1 MNDYND
7 IEDLDETMEDTIVL
21 DLDDDTTDPDDLD
34 EADLETPDEDEDD
47 YDEYEDDEDDDDDE
61 DEDDVT
67 SAPVTTFTLT
77 PLRDGPDEADEDAVG
92 DGDEMTEDDTDLNEG
107 TDDETSA
114 DTEAAP
120 FRIDIDTD
128 NLDSAAVEA
137 ISSVN
142 DVVTV
147 KSDAYS
153 VRYTHISPH
162 QVVGTK
168 PIKDYR
174 ADTYSGLFNVIR
186 EMGVIVPV
194 VVTPLAEYA
203 DFLAD
208 NNITTGAE
216 ADELGYAGP
225 RYRVLDGWRRIFA
238 SLKNNYDEIPAAIV
252 TFHDPEV
259 GRDLSNLMH
268 LVLNRAQTH
277 TWAEKWAMQQVME
290 ESYSLTPSML
300 DWLLL
305 IDAGDSMR
313 LKEVMLAEYPEV
325 TEDFLSGKK
334 DLTRS
339 YKALEKL
346 RKAEANPTAGDD
358 DRKISSVDE
367 AGDLATA
374 DTEDAPLSDEE
385 VKNLLEMGD
394 ELREVRDLLNK
405 EADTDDTDID
415 DDNYG
420 GDPIPE
426 NAAEQVGFE
435 GGDDDEDMFGEV
447 DENTVQDT
455 KDRKPLSKELRT
467 AILARDEFTCQAC
480 GYGKGITSMVHLGQ
494 LEAHHKTS
502 VYVGGSDAMSN
513 FVTLCQ
519 RCHGLVHI
527 LAGFNAKIGMTKEEF
542 EKVPDNDQTMFR
554 VCIKLAKIILK
565 AEEETGKALRKYKPV
580 RNPFWEQ
587 QKQAQDVVK
596 TLKGEE
602 GTEDTAE

>member
-1 MNDYND
+1 MNDNDYD
-7 IEDLDETMEDTIVL
+7 IEDLNETSEDTIVL
-21 DLDDDTTDPDDLD
+21 DIDDDATDPDDLD
-34 EADLETPDEDEDD
+34 EADLETPEEDD
-47 YDEYEDDEDDDDDE
+47 YDEYDDEDEGDDDEDD
-61 DEDDVT
+61 VA
-67 SAPVTTFTLT
+67 SAPVTTFALA
-77 PLRDGPDEADEDAVG
+77 PLRDDTDDPTES
-92 DGDEMTEDDTDLNEG
+92 EDDETPDADDIDEG
-107 TDDETSA
+107 SDDETSA

-128 NLDSAAVEA
+128 GLNSAAVEA

-186 EMGVIVPV
+186 EMKVIVPI

-225 RYRVLDGWRRIFA
+225 RYRLIDGWRRVFA
-238 SLKNNYDEIPAAIV
+238 ALKNNQDEIPAAII
-252 TFHDPEV
+252 TFHDIEV
-259 GRDLSNLMH
+259 GRDLAPLMH
-268 LVLNRAQTH
+268 LVLNRAQKH
-277 TWAEKWAMQQVME
+277 TWPEKWSMVKVVD

-300 DWLLL
+300 DWLLNL
-305 IDAGDSMR
+305 DAGDSMR

-325 TEDFLSGKK
+325 TEGFLSGKK
-334 DLTRS
+334 DLMRS

-346 RKAEANPTAGDD
+346 RKEEANPTAGDD

-367 AGDLATA
+367 ASDLAA
-374 DTEDAPLSDEE
+374 DDTGDAPLSDEE

-554 VCIKLAKIILK
+554 VCIKFAKIILK

-587 QKQAQDVVK
+587 QKQAQED
-596 TLKGEE
+596 LEALEDEE
-602 GTEDTAE
+602 ATEDTVE

>member
-1 MNDYND
+1 MNNYD
-7 IEDLDETMEDTIVL
+7 DLDETTEDTIVL
-21 DLDDDTTDPDDLD
+21 DLNDDTTDPDDLD
-34 EADLETPDEDEDD
+34 EADLETSDEDEDD
-47 YDEYEDDEDDDDDE
+47 YDEYEDDEDDDDE

-67 SAPVTTFTLT
+67 SAPVTTFALT
-77 PLRDGPDEADEDAVG
+77 PLRDEADKDDEDAA
-92 DGDEMTEDDTDLNEG
+92 DDSDEVPEDDTDLNEDA
-107 TDDETSA
+107 DDETSA
-114 DTEAAP
+114 DTKAAP

-128 NLDSAAVEA
+128 GLDSTAVEA

-174 ADTYSGLFNVIR
+174 SDTYSGLFNVVR
-186 EMGVIVPV
+186 EMGVIVPI

-238 SLKNNYDEIPAAIV
+238 SLKNHYDEIPAAVI

-277 TWAEKWAMQQVME
+277 TWAEKWAMLQVME

-305 IDAGDSMR
+305 LEAGDSMR

-325 TEDFLSGKK
+325 TEDFLAGKK

-367 AGDLATA
+367 AGDLATD
-374 DTEDAPLSDEE
+374 DTEDAPLTDEE

-405 EADTDDTDID
+405 EADTDDTDIAD
-415 DDNYG
+415 ENYG

-542 EKVPDNDQTMFR
+542 ENVPDNDQTMFR
-554 VCIKLAKIILK
+554 VCIKLAKVILK

-602 GTEDTAE
+602 ALEDTAE

>member
-7 IEDLDETMEDTIVL
+7 IEDLDETTEDTIVL
-21 DLDDDTTDPDDLD
+21 DLDDDTDDIDDLD
-34 EADLETPDEDEDD
+34 EADLETSGEDEDD
-47 YDEYEDDEDDDDDE
+47 YDEYEDD
-61 DEDDVT
+61 VT
-67 SAPVTTFTLT
+67 SAPVTTFALT
-77 PLRDGPDEADEDAVG
+77 PLRDEADKDDEDAA
-92 DGDEMTEDDTDLNEG
+92 DDSDEVPEDDTDLNEDA
-107 TDDETSA
+107 DDETSA
-114 DTEAAP
+114 DTKAAP

-128 NLDSAAVEA
+128 GLDSTAVEA

-174 ADTYSGLFNVIR
+174 SDTYSGLFNVVR
-186 EMGVIVPV
+186 EMGVIVPI

-238 SLKNNYDEIPAAIV
+238 SLKNHYDEIPAAVI

-277 TWAEKWAMQQVME
+277 TWAEKWAMLQVME

-305 IDAGDSMR
+305 LEAGDSMR

-325 TEDFLSGKK
+325 TEDFLAGKK

-367 AGDLATA
+367 AGDLATD
-374 DTEDAPLSDEE
+374 DTEDAPLTDEE

-405 EADTDDTDID
+405 EADTDDTDIAD
-415 DDNYG
+415 ENYG

-542 EKVPDNDQTMFR
+542 KNVPDNDQTMFR
-554 VCIKLAKIILK
+554 VCIKLAKVILK

-602 GTEDTAE
+602 ALEDTAE

>member
-7 IEDLDETMEDTIVL
+7 IDETTEDTIVL

-47 YDEYEDDEDDDDDE
+47 YDEDDDDDE
-61 DEDDVT
+61 DDDEAEDDVT

-107 TDDETSA
+107 ADDETSA

-168 PIKDYR
+168 PIKNYR

-542 EKVPDNDQTMFR
+542 ENVPDNDQTMFR
-554 VCIKLAKIILK
+554 VCIKLAKVILK

-602 GTEDTAE
+602 ALEDTAE

>member
-1 MNDYND
+1 MNYDD
-7 IEDLDETMEDTIVL
+7 IDETTEDTIVL
-21 DLDDDTTDPDDLD
+21 DLDDDPTDPDNLD

-47 YDEYEDDEDDDDDE
+47 YDEDEDDEDDEDDDDE

-77 PLRDGPDEADEDAVG
+77 PLRDDTDEADEDAVD
-92 DGDEMTEDDTDLNEG
+92 DGDETPEDDTDLNEG
-107 TDDETSA
+107 ADDETSA

-128 NLDSAAVEA
+128 GLDSAAVEA

-208 NNITTGAE
+208 NNITTGTE

-238 SLKNNYDEIPAAIV
+238 SLKNNQDEIPAAIV

-325 TEDFLSGKK
+325 TDEFLSGKK
-334 DLTRS
+334 DLARS

-367 AGDLATA
+367 AGDLATD

-405 EADTDDTDID
+405 EADTDDADIAD
-415 DDNYG
+415 ENYG

-542 EKVPDNDQTMFR
+542 ENVPDNDQTMFR
-554 VCIKLAKIILK
+554 VCIKLAKVILK

-587 QKQAQDVVK
+587 QKQAQDVIK

-602 GTEDTAE
+602 ALEDTAE

>member
-7 IEDLDETMEDTIVL
+7 IDETTEDTIVL
-21 DLDDDTTDPDDLD
+21 DLDDTTDPDDLD
-34 EADLETPDEDEDD
+34 EDDLETPDEDEDD
-47 YDEYEDDEDDDDDE
+47 YDEYEDDEDDEDDDDEDEDE

-67 SAPVTTFTLT
+67 SAPVTTFALT
-77 PLRDGPDEADEDAVG
+77 PLRDDTDEDAVD
-92 DGDEMTEDDTDLNEG
+92 DGDETPEDDTDLNEG
-107 TDDETSA
+107 SDDETST

-128 NLDSAAVEA
+128 SLDSATVEA

-238 SLKNNYDEIPAAIV
+238 SLKNNQDEIPAAIV

-268 LVLNRAQTH
+268 LVLNRAQKH
-277 TWAEKWAMQQVME
+277 TWPEKWSMVKVVE

-300 DWLLL
+300 DWLLNL
-305 IDAGDSMR
+305 DAGDSMR

-334 DLTRS
+334 DLMRS

-367 AGDLATA
+367 AGDLATD

-405 EADTDDTDID
+405 EADTDDTGID

-542 EKVPDNDQTMFR
+542 ENVPDNDQTMFR

-602 GTEDTAE
+602 ALEDTAE

>member
-1 MNDYND
+1 MNDYD
-7 IEDLDETMEDTIVL
+7 IEDLDETSEDTIVL
-21 DLDDDTTDPDDLD
+21 DIDDDTTDLD
-34 EADLETPDEDEDD
+34 DLETPEEDEED
-47 YDEYEDDEDDDDDE
+47 YDEYENDEYDDE
-61 DEDDVT
+61 DEDDDDEDAVT
-67 SAPVTTFTLT
+67 STPVTTFTLA
-77 PLRDGPDEADEDAVG
+77 PLRDDTDAPAESGDEETPDDGDADLDEDA
-92 DGDEMTEDDTDLNEG
+92 
-107 TDDETSA
+107 DDETSA
-114 DTEAAP
+114 DTEATP

-128 NLDSAAVEA
+128 GLDSAAVEA

-238 SLKNNYDEIPAAIV
+238 SLKNNQDEIPAAIV

-268 LVLNRAQTH
+268 LVLNRAQKH
-277 TWAEKWAMQQVME
+277 TWPEKWAMQKVME

-300 DWLLL
+300 DWLLNL
-305 IDAGDSMR
+305 DAGDSMR

-325 TEDFLSGKK
+325 TDEFLSGKK
-334 DLTRS
+334 DLARS

-346 RKAEANPTAGDD
+346 RKAESNPTAGDD
-358 DRKISSVDE
+358 ERKISSVDE
-367 AGDLATA
+367 ASDLATD

-554 VCIKLAKIILK
+554 VCIKFAKIILK

-587 QKQAQDVVK
+587 QKQAQED
-596 TLKGEE
+596 LEALEDEE
-602 GTEDTAE
+602 ATEDTVE

>member
-1 MNDYND
+1 MNDYD
-7 IEDLDETMEDTIVL
+7 IEDLDDTTEDTIVL
-21 DLDDDTTDPDDLD
+21 DIDDDATAPDDLD
-34 EADLETPDEDEDD
+34 EADLETPEEDD
-47 YDEYEDDEDDDDDE
+47 YDEYDDE
-61 DEDDVT
+61 DEDDDDEDDVA
-67 SAPVTTFTLT
+67 SAPVTTFALA
-77 PLRDGPDEADEDAVG
+77 PLRDDTDDPTES
-92 DGDEMTEDDTDLNEG
+92 EDDETPDADDIDEG
-107 TDDETSA
+107 SDDETSA

-128 NLDSAAVEA
+128 GLNSAAVEA

-186 EMGVIVPV
+186 EMKVIVPI

-225 RYRVLDGWRRIFA
+225 RYRLIDGWRRVFA
-238 SLKNNYDEIPAAIV
+238 ALKNNQDEIPAAIV

-268 LVLNRAQTH
+268 LVLNRAQKH
-277 TWAEKWAMQQVME
+277 TWPEKWSMQKVME

-300 DWLLL
+300 DWLLNL
-305 IDAGDSMR
+305 DAGDSMR

-334 DLTRS
+334 DLMRS

-346 RKAEANPTAGDD
+346 RKEEANPTAGDD
-358 DRKISSVDE
+358 ERKISSVDE
-367 AGDLATA
+367 ASDLAA
-374 DTEDAPLSDEE
+374 DDTGDAPLSDEE

-554 VCIKLAKIILK
+554 VCIKFAKIILK

-580 RNPFWEQ
+580 RNPFWDQ
-587 QKQAQDVVK
+587 QKQAQED
-596 TLKGEE
+596 LEALEGEE
-602 GTEDTAE
+602 ATEDTVE

>member
-1 MNDYND
+1 MNDYD
-7 IEDLDETMEDTIVL
+7 IEDLDETVEDTIVL
-21 DLDDDTTDPDDLD
+21 DLDDDATAPDDLD
-34 EADLETPDEDEDD
+34 EADLETPEEDD
-47 YDEYEDDEDDDDDE
+47 YDEYDDE
-61 DEDDVT
+61 DEDDDDEDDVA
-67 SAPVTTFTLT
+67 SAPVTTFALA
-77 PLRDGPDEADEDAVG
+77 PLRDDTDDPTES
-92 DGDEMTEDDTDLNEG
+92 EDDETPDADDIDEG
-107 TDDETSA
+107 SDDETSA

-128 NLDSAAVEA
+128 GLNSAAVEA

-186 EMGVIVPV
+186 EMKVIVPI

-225 RYRVLDGWRRIFA
+225 RYRLIDGWRRVFA
-238 SLKNNYDEIPAAIV
+238 ALKNNQDEIPAAII
-252 TFHDPEV
+252 TFHDIEV
-259 GRDLSNLMH
+259 GRDLATLMH
-268 LVLNRAQTH
+268 LVLNRAQKH
-277 TWAEKWAMQQVME
+277 TWPEKWSMVKVVD

-300 DWLLL
+300 DWLLNL
-305 IDAGDSMR
+305 DPGDSMR

-325 TEDFLSGKK
+325 TDEFLSGKK
-334 DLTRS
+334 DLARS

-346 RKAEANPTAGDD
+346 RKAESNPTAGDD

-367 AGDLATA
+367 ASDLAA
-374 DTEDAPLSDEE
+374 DDTGDAPLSDEE

-542 EKVPDNDQTMFR
+542 ENVPDNDQTMFR
-554 VCIKLAKIILK
+554 VCIKFAKIILK

-587 QKQAQDVVK
+587 QKQAQED
-596 TLKGEE
+596 LEALEDEE
-602 GTEDTAE
+602 ATEDTVE

>member
-7 IEDLDETMEDTIVL
+7 IEDLDETTEDTIVL
-21 DLDDDTTDPDDLD
+21 DLDDDTDDIDDLD
-34 EADLETPDEDEDD
+34 EADLETSDEDEDD
-47 YDEYEDDEDDDDDE
+47 YDEYEDDEDDDDE

-67 SAPVTTFTLT
+67 SAPVTTFALT
-77 PLRDGPDEADEDAVG
+77 PLRDEADKDDEDAA
-92 DGDEMTEDDTDLNEG
+92 DDSDEVPEDDTDLNEDA
-107 TDDETSA
+107 DDETSA
-114 DTEAAP
+114 DTKAAP

-128 NLDSAAVEA
+128 GLDSTAVEA

-174 ADTYSGLFNVIR
+174 SDTYSGLFNVVR
-186 EMGVIVPV
+186 EMGVIVPI

-238 SLKNNYDEIPAAIV
+238 SLKNHYDEIPAAVI

-277 TWAEKWAMQQVME
+277 TWAEKWAMLQVME

-305 IDAGDSMR
+305 LEAGDSMR

-325 TEDFLSGKK
+325 TEDFLAGKK

-367 AGDLATA
+367 AGDLATD
-374 DTEDAPLSDEE
+374 DTEDAPLTDEE

-405 EADTDDTDID
+405 EADTDDTDIAD
-415 DDNYG
+415 ENYG

-455 KDRKPLSKELRT
+455 KDRKPLPKELRT

-542 EKVPDNDQTMFR
+542 ENVPDNDQTMFR
-554 VCIKLAKIILK
+554 VCIKLAKVILK

-580 RNPFWEQ
+580 RNPFWKQ

-602 GTEDTAE
+602 ALEDTAE

>member
-7 IEDLDETMEDTIVL
+7 IDETTEDTIVL

-34 EADLETPDEDEDD
+34 EADLETSDEDEDD
-47 YDEYEDDEDDDDDE
+47 YDEYEDDEDDEDDDDE

-67 SAPVTTFTLT
+67 SAPVTTFALT
-77 PLRDGPDEADEDAVG
+77 PLRDDSDEADEDAVD
-92 DGDEMTEDDTDLNEG
+92 DGDETPEDDTDLNEDA
-107 TDDETSA
+107 DDETSA
-114 DTEAAP
+114 DTDAAP

-128 NLDSAAVEA
+128 SLDSAAVEA

-147 KSDAYS
+147 KSDTYS
-153 VRYTHISPH
+153 VHYTHISPH

-216 ADELGYAGP
+216 VDELGYAGP

-238 SLKNNYDEIPAAIV
+238 SLKNNQDEIPAVII
-252 TFHDPEV
+252 TFHDHEV
-259 GRDLSNLMH
+259 GRDLANLMH
-268 LVLNRAQTH
+268 LVLNRTQKH
-277 TWAEKWAMQQVME
+277 TWSEKWSMQKVME

-300 DWLLL
+300 DWLLNL
-305 IDAGDSMR
+305 DAGDSMR

-325 TEDFLSGKK
+325 TEGFLSGKK

-346 RKAEANPTAGDD
+346 RKAESNPTAGDD

-367 AGDLATA
+367 ASDLATD

-394 ELREVRDLLNK
+394 ELREVRDILNK

-542 EKVPDNDQTMFR
+542 ENVPDNDQTMFR
-554 VCIKLAKIILK
+554 VCIKLAKVILK

-580 RNPFWEQ
+580 RNPFWDQ

-602 GTEDTAE
+602 ALEDTAE

>member
-1 MNDYND
+1 MNYDD
-7 IEDLDETMEDTIVL
+7 IDETTEDTIVL
-21 DLDDDTTDPDDLD
+21 DLDDDPTDPDNLD

-47 YDEYEDDEDDDDDE
+47 YDEDEDDEDDEDDDDE

-77 PLRDGPDEADEDAVG
+77 PLRDDTDEADEDAVD
-92 DGDEMTEDDTDLNEG
+92 DGDETPEDDTDLNEG
-107 TDDETSA
+107 ADDETSA

-128 NLDSAAVEA
+128 GLDSAAVEA

-208 NNITTGAE
+208 NNITTGTE

-238 SLKNNYDEIPAAIV
+238 SLKNNQDEIPAAIV

-325 TEDFLSGKK
+325 TEDFTSGKK
-334 DLTRS
+334 DLARS

-367 AGDLATA
+367 AGDLATD

-405 EADTDDTDID
+405 EADTDDADIAD
-415 DDNYG
+415 ENYG

-542 EKVPDNDQTMFR
+542 ENVPDNDQTMFR
-554 VCIKLAKIILK
+554 VCIKLAKVILK

-602 GTEDTAE
+602 ALEDTAE

>member
-7 IEDLDETMEDTIVL
+7 IDETTEDTIVL
-21 DLDDDTTDPDDLD
+21 DLDDDTDDIDDLD
-34 EADLETPDEDEDD
+34 EADLETSDEDEDD
-47 YDEYEDDEDDDDDE
+47 YDEYEDDEDDDDE
-61 DEDDVT
+61 DEDDVA
-67 SAPVTTFTLT
+67 SAPVTTFALT
-77 PLRDGPDEADEDAVG
+77 PLRDEADKDDEDAA
-92 DGDEMTEDDTDLNEG
+92 DDSDEVPEDDTDLNEG
-107 TDDETSA
+107 SDDETSA
-114 DTEAAP
+114 DTKAAP

-128 NLDSAAVEA
+128 GLDSAAVEA

-174 ADTYSGLFNVIR
+174 SDTYSGLFNVVR
-186 EMGVIVPV
+186 EMGVIVPI

-238 SLKNNYDEIPAAIV
+238 SLKNHYDEIPAAVI

-277 TWAEKWAMQQVME
+277 TWAEKWAMLQVME

-300 DWLLL
+300 DWLLNL
-305 IDAGDSMR
+305 DAGDSMR

-334 DLTRS
+334 DLMRS

-367 AGDLATA
+367 AGDLATD

-405 EADTDDTDID
+405 EADTDDADID

-542 EKVPDNDQTMFR
+542 ENVPDNDQTMFR
-554 VCIKLAKIILK
+554 VCIKLAKVILK

-602 GTEDTAE
+602 ALEDIAE

>member
-7 IEDLDETMEDTIVL
+7 IEDLDETTEDTIVL
-21 DLDDDTTDPDDLD
+21 DLDDDTDDIDDLD
-34 EADLETPDEDEDD
+34 EADLETSDEDEDD
-47 YDEYEDDEDDDDDE
+47 YDEYEDDEDDDDE

-67 SAPVTTFTLT
+67 STPVTTFALT
-77 PLRDGPDEADEDAVG
+77 PLRDEADKDDEDAA
-92 DGDEMTEDDTDLNEG
+92 DDSDEVPEDDTDLNEDA
-107 TDDETSA
+107 DDETSA
-114 DTEAAP
+114 DTKAAP

-128 NLDSAAVEA
+128 GLDSTAVEA

-174 ADTYSGLFNVIR
+174 SDTYSGLFNVVR
-186 EMGVIVPV
+186 EMGVIVPI

-238 SLKNNYDEIPAAIV
+238 SLKNHYDEIPAAVI

-277 TWAEKWAMQQVME
+277 TLAEKWAMLQVME
-290 ESYSLTPSML
+290 ESYSLIPSML

-305 IDAGDSMR
+305 LEAGDSMR

-325 TEDFLSGKK
+325 TEDFLAGKK

-367 AGDLATA
+367 AGDLATD
-374 DTEDAPLSDEE
+374 DTEDAPLTDEE

-405 EADTDDTDID
+405 EADTDDTDIAD
-415 DDNYG
+415 ENYG

-542 EKVPDNDQTMFR
+542 ENVPDNDQTMFR
-554 VCIKLAKIILK
+554 VCIKLAKVILK

-602 GTEDTAE
+602 ALEDTAE

>member
-1 MNDYND
+1 MNDNDYD
-7 IEDLDETMEDTIVL
+7 IEDLDETSEDTIVL
-21 DLDDDTTDPDDLD
+21 DIDDDATDPDDLD
-34 EADLETPDEDEDD
+34 EADLETPEEDD
-47 YDEYEDDEDDDDDE
+47 YDEYDDE
-61 DEDDVT
+61 DEDDDDEDDVA
-67 SAPVTTFTLT
+67 SAPVTTFALA
-77 PLRDGPDEADEDAVG
+77 PLRDDTDDPTES
-92 DGDEMTEDDTDLNEG
+92 EDDETPDADDIDEG
-107 TDDETSA
+107 SDDETSA

-128 NLDSAAVEA
+128 GLNSAAVEA

-186 EMGVIVPV
+186 EMKVIVPI

-225 RYRVLDGWRRIFA
+225 RYRLIDGWRRVFA
-238 SLKNNYDEIPAAIV
+238 ALKNNQDEIPAAII
-252 TFHDPEV
+252 TFHDIEV
-259 GRDLSNLMH
+259 GRDLATLMH
-268 LVLNRAQTH
+268 LVLNRAQKH
-277 TWAEKWAMQQVME
+277 TWPEKWSMVKVVD

-300 DWLLL
+300 DWLLNL
-305 IDAGDSMR
+305 DAGDSMR

-325 TEDFLSGKK
+325 TEGFLSGKK
-334 DLTRS
+334 DLMRS

-346 RKAEANPTAGDD
+346 RKEEANPTAGDD

-367 AGDLATA
+367 ASDLAA
-374 DTEDAPLSDEE
+374 DDTGDAPLSDEE

-554 VCIKLAKIILK
+554 VCIKFAKIILK

-587 QKQAQDVVK
+587 QKQAQED
-596 TLKGEE
+596 LEALEDEE
-602 GTEDTAE
+602 ATEDTVE

>member
-7 IEDLDETMEDTIVL
+7 IEDLDETDTIVL
-21 DLDDDTTDPDDLD
+21 DLDDDITDPDDLD

-47 YDEYEDDEDDDDDE
+47 YDEYKDDEDDE

-67 SAPVTTFTLT
+67 SAPVTTFVLA
-77 PLRDGPDEADEDAVG
+77 PLRDEADEDAVD
-92 DGDEMTEDDTDLNEG
+92 DGDETPEDDTDLNEDA
-107 TDDETSA
+107 DDETSA

-128 NLDSAAVEA
+128 SLDSAAVEA

-147 KSDAYS
+147 KSDTYS

-168 PIKDYR
+168 PIKEYR
-174 ADTYSGLFNVIR
+174 IDTYSGLFNVIR

-208 NNITTGAE
+208 NDITTGAE

-238 SLKNNYDEIPAAIV
+238 SLKNHYDEIPAAIV

-268 LVLNRAQTH
+268 LVLNRTQTH
-277 TWAEKWAMQQVME
+277 TWSEKWAMQKVME

-300 DWLLL
+300 DWLLNL
-305 IDAGDSMR
+305 DAGDSMR

-325 TEDFLSGKK
+325 TDEFLSGKK
-334 DLTRS
+334 DLARS

-346 RKAEANPTAGDD
+346 RKAESNPTAGDD

-367 AGDLATA
+367 ASDLATD

-554 VCIKLAKIILK
+554 VCIKFAKIILK

-587 QKQAQDVVK
+587 QKQAQDD
-596 TLKGEE
+596 LEALEGEE
-602 GTEDTAE
+602 ATEDTVE

>member
-7 IEDLDETMEDTIVL
+7 IDETMEDTIVL

-47 YDEYEDDEDDDDDE
+47 YDEYEDDEDDEDDDDE

-67 SAPVTTFTLT
+67 SAPVTTFALT
-77 PLRDGPDEADEDAVG
+77 PLRDDTDEDAVD
-92 DGDEMTEDDTDLNEG
+92 DGNEAPEADTDLNEG

-114 DTEAAP
+114 DTEVTP

-128 NLDSAAVEA
+128 GLDSAAVEA

-208 NNITTGAE
+208 NNITTGTE

-238 SLKNNYDEIPAAIV
+238 SLKNNQDEIPAAIV

-325 TEDFLSGKK
+325 TDEFLSGKK
-334 DLTRS
+334 DLARS

-367 AGDLATA
+367 AGDLATD

-405 EADTDDTDID
+405 EADTDDADIAD
-415 DDNYG
+415 ENYG

-527 LAGFNAKIGMTKEEF
+527 LAGFNAKIGMTKEDF
-542 EKVPDNDQTMFR
+542 ENVPDNDQTMFR
-554 VCIKLAKIILK
+554 VCIKLAKVILK

-602 GTEDTAE
+602 ALEDTAE

>member
-7 IEDLDETMEDTIVL
+7 IEDLDETTEDTIVL
-21 DLDDDTTDPDDLD
+21 NLDDDIDDLD

-47 YDEYEDDEDDDDDE
+47 YDEYEDDEDDDDE

-67 SAPVTTFTLT
+67 SAPVTTFALT
-77 PLRDGPDEADEDAVG
+77 PLRDEADKADEDAA
-92 DGDEMTEDDTDLNEG
+92 DDSDEAPEDDTDLNEG
-107 TDDETSA
+107 ADDETST
-114 DTEAAP
+114 DTEGTP

-168 PIKDYR
+168 PVKDYR

-203 DFLAD
+203 DFLAA

-238 SLKNNYDEIPAAIV
+238 SLKNHHDEIPAAVV

-268 LVLNRAQTH
+268 LVLNRTQEH
-277 TWAEKWAMQQVME
+277 TWPEKWAMQQVLE

-305 IDAGDSMR
+305 IEPGDSMR

-325 TEDFLSGKK
+325 TEGFLSGKK

-367 AGDLATA
+367 AGDLAAA
-374 DTEDAPLSDEE
+374 DTEDAPLTDEE

-405 EADTDDTDID
+405 EADTDDADID
-415 DDNYG
+415 DENYG

-542 EKVPDNDQTMFR
+542 ENVPDNDQTMFR
-554 VCIKLAKIILK
+554 VCIKLAKVILK

-587 QKQAQDVVK
+587 QKQAQEVVK

-602 GTEDTAE
+602 ALEDTAE

>member
-1 MNDYND
+1 MNYDD
-7 IEDLDETMEDTIVL
+7 IDETTEDTIVL
-21 DLDDDTTDPDDLD
+21 DLDDDPTDPDNLD

-47 YDEYEDDEDDDDDE
+47 YDEDEDDEDDEDDDDE

-77 PLRDGPDEADEDAVG
+77 PLRDDTDEADEDAVD
-92 DGDEMTEDDTDLNEG
+92 DGDETPEDDTDLNEG
-107 TDDETSA
+107 ADDETSA

-128 NLDSAAVEA
+128 GLDSAAVEA

-208 NNITTGAE
+208 NNITTGTE

-238 SLKNNYDEIPAAIV
+238 SLKNNQDEIPAAIV

-325 TEDFLSGKK
+325 TDEFLSGKK
-334 DLTRS
+334 DLARS

-367 AGDLATA
+367 AGDLATD

-405 EADTDDTDID
+405 EADTDDADIAD
-415 DDNYG
+415 ENYG

-542 EKVPDNDQTMFR
+542 ENVPDNDQTMFR
-554 VCIKLAKIILK
+554 VCIKLAKVILK

-580 RNPFWEQ
+580 RNPFWDQ
-587 QKQAQDVVK
+587 QKQAQDVIK

-602 GTEDTAE
+602 ALEDTAV

>member
-1 MNDYND
+1 MNDNDYD
-7 IEDLDETMEDTIVL
+7 IEDLNETSEDTIVL
-21 DLDDDTTDPDDLD
+21 DIDDDATDPDDLD
-34 EADLETPDEDEDD
+34 EADLETPEEDD
-47 YDEYEDDEDDDDDE
+47 YDEYDDE
-61 DEDDVT
+61 DEDDDDEDDVA
-67 SAPVTTFTLT
+67 SAPVTTFALA
-77 PLRDGPDEADEDAVG
+77 PLRDDTDDPTES
-92 DGDEMTEDDTDLNEG
+92 EDDETPDADDIDEG
-107 TDDETSA
+107 SDDETSA

-128 NLDSAAVEA
+128 GLNSAAVEA

-186 EMGVIVPV
+186 EMKVIVPI

-225 RYRVLDGWRRIFA
+225 RYRLIDGWRRVFA
-238 SLKNNYDEIPAAIV
+238 ALKNNQDEIPAAII
-252 TFHDPEV
+252 TFHDIEV
-259 GRDLSNLMH
+259 GRDLATLMH
-268 LVLNRAQTH
+268 LVLNRAQKH
-277 TWAEKWAMQQVME
+277 TWPEKWSMVKVVD

-300 DWLLL
+300 DWLLNL
-305 IDAGDSMR
+305 DAGDSMR

-325 TEDFLSGKK
+325 TEGFLSGKK
-334 DLTRS
+334 DLMRS

-346 RKAEANPTAGDD
+346 RKEEANPTAGDD

-367 AGDLATA
+367 ASDLAA
-374 DTEDAPLSDEE
+374 DDTGDAPLSDEE

-554 VCIKLAKIILK
+554 VCIKFAKIILK

-587 QKQAQDVVK
+587 QKQAQED
-596 TLKGEE
+596 LEALEDEE
-602 GTEDTAE
+602 ATEDTVE

>member
-1 MNDYND
+1 MNDYD
-7 IEDLDETMEDTIVL
+7 IEDLDETVEDTIVL
-21 DLDDDTTDPDDLD
+21 DIDDDATAPDDLD
-34 EADLETPDEDEDD
+34 EADLETPEEDD
-47 YDEYEDDEDDDDDE
+47 YDEYDDE
-61 DEDDVT
+61 DEDDDDEDNVA
-67 SAPVTTFTLT
+67 SAPVTTFALA
-77 PLRDGPDEADEDAVG
+77 PLRDDTDDPTES
-92 DGDEMTEDDTDLNEG
+92 EDDETPDADDIDEG
-107 TDDETSA
+107 SDDETSA

-128 NLDSAAVEA
+128 GLNSAAVEA

-186 EMGVIVPV
+186 EMKVIVPI

-225 RYRVLDGWRRIFA
+225 RYRLIDGWRRVFA
-238 SLKNNYDEIPAAIV
+238 ALKNNQDEIPAAII
-252 TFHDPEV
+252 TFHDIEV
-259 GRDLSNLMH
+259 GRDLATLMH
-268 LVLNRAQTH
+268 LVLNRAQKH
-277 TWAEKWAMQQVME
+277 TWPEKWSMVKVME

-300 DWLLL
+300 DWLLNL
-305 IDAGDSMR
+305 DAGDSMR

-325 TEDFLSGKK
+325 TEGFLSGKK
-334 DLTRS
+334 DLMRS

-346 RKAEANPTAGDD
+346 RKEEANPTAGDD

-367 AGDLATA
+367 ASDLAA
-374 DTEDAPLSDEE
+374 DDTGDAPLSDEE

-542 EKVPDNDQTMFR
+542 ENVPDNDQTMFR
-554 VCIKLAKIILK
+554 VCIKFAKIILK

-587 QKQAQDVVK
+587 QKQAQED
-596 TLKGEE
+596 LEALEDEE
-602 GTEDTAE
+602 ATEDTVE

>member
-7 IEDLDETMEDTIVL
+7 IDETTEDTIVL
-21 DLDDDTTDPDDLD
+21 DLDDDTTDPDNLD

-47 YDEYEDDEDDDDDE
+47 YDEDDDDEDDEDDDDE

-67 SAPVTTFTLT
+67 SAPVTTFALT
-77 PLRDGPDEADEDAVG
+77 PLRDNTDEADEDAVD
-92 DGDEMTEDDTDLNEG
+92 DGDETPEDDTDLNEG

-128 NLDSAAVEA
+128 SLDSAAVEA

-174 ADTYSGLFNVIR
+174 ADTYSGLFNVVR
-186 EMGVIVPV
+186 EMKVIVPI

-225 RYRVLDGWRRIFA
+225 RYRVLDGWRRVFA
-238 SLKNNYDEIPAAIV
+238 SLKNNQDAIPAVII

-259 GRDLSNLMH
+259 GRDLANLMH
-268 LVLNRAQTH
+268 LVLNRAQKH
-277 TWAEKWAMQQVME
+277 TWSEKWSMLKVME

-300 DWLLL
+300 DWLLNL
-305 IDAGDSMR
+305 DPGDSMR

-325 TEDFLSGKK
+325 TEDFTSGKK
-334 DLTRS
+334 DLARS

-367 AGDLATA
+367 ASDLATD
-374 DTEDAPLSDEE
+374 DTDDAPLSDEE

-542 EKVPDNDQTMFR
+542 ENVPDNDQTMFR

-602 GTEDTAE
+602 ALEDTAE

>member
-7 IEDLDETMEDTIVL
+7 IDETTEDTIVL

-34 EADLETPDEDEDD
+34 EADLETPGEDDDD
-47 YDEYEDDEDDDDDE
+47 YDEYEDDEDDEDDDDE
-61 DEDDVT
+61 GEGDVT
-67 SAPVTTFTLT
+67 SAPVTTFALT
-77 PLRDGPDEADEDAVG
+77 PLRDDTDEDAVD
-92 DGDEMTEDDTDLNEG
+92 DGDETPEDDTDLNEG
-107 TDDETSA
+107 SDDETST
-114 DTEAAP
+114 DTEAAT

-128 NLDSAAVEA
+128 SFDSAAVEA

-142 DVVTV
+142 DVVIV

-186 EMGVIVPV
+186 EMKVIVPI

-225 RYRVLDGWRRIFA
+225 RYRLIDGWRRVFA
-238 SLKNNYDEIPAAIV
+238 ALKNNQDEIPAAII
-252 TFHDPEV
+252 TFHDIEV
-259 GRDLSNLMH
+259 GRDLATLMH
-268 LVLNRAQTH
+268 LVLNRAQKH
-277 TWAEKWAMQQVME
+277 TWPEKWSMVKVVE

-300 DWLLL
+300 DWLLNL
-305 IDAGDSMR
+305 DAGDSMR

-334 DLTRS
+334 DLMRS

-367 AGDLATA
+367 AGDLATD

-405 EADTDDTDID
+405 EADTDDTDIA

-542 EKVPDNDQTMFR
+542 ENVPDNDQTMFR

-602 GTEDTAE
+602 ALEDTAE

>member
-7 IEDLDETMEDTIVL
+7 IDETTEDTIVL
-21 DLDDDTTDPDDLD
+21 DLDDDTTDPDDLNED
-34 EADLETPDEDEDD
+34 DLETPDEDEDD
-47 YDEYEDDEDDDDDE
+47 YDEYEDDEDDEDDDDE

-67 SAPVTTFTLT
+67 SAPVTTFALT
-77 PLRDGPDEADEDAVG
+77 PLRDNTDEADEDAVD
-92 DGDEMTEDDTDLNEG
+92 DGDETPEDDTDLNEG
-107 TDDETSA
+107 TDDETST
-114 DTEAAP
+114 DIEAAT

-128 NLDSAAVEA
+128 SLDSAAVEA

-225 RYRVLDGWRRIFA
+225 RYRVLDGWRRVFA
-238 SLKNNYDEIPAAIV
+238 SLKNNQDEIPAAIV

-277 TWAEKWAMQQVME
+277 TWAEKWSMLKVVE

-334 DLTRS
+334 DLMRS

-367 AGDLATA
+367 ASDLATD
-374 DTEDAPLSDEE
+374 DTDDAPLSDEE

-542 EKVPDNDQTMFR
+542 ENVPDNDQTMFR

-587 QKQAQDVVK
+587 QKQAQDVIK

-602 GTEDTAE
+602 ALEDTAE

>member
-1 MNDYND
+1 MNDYD
-7 IEDLDETMEDTIVL
+7 IEDLDETVENTIVL
-21 DLDDDTTDPDDLD
+21 DLDDDATAPDDLD
-34 EADLETPDEDEDD
+34 EADLETPEEDD
-47 YDEYEDDEDDDDDE
+47 YDEYDDE
-61 DEDDVT
+61 DEDDDDEDDVA
-67 SAPVTTFTLT
+67 SAPVTTFALA
-77 PLRDGPDEADEDAVG
+77 PLRDDTDDPTESGDEETPDDGDADLDEDA
-92 DGDEMTEDDTDLNEG
+92 
-107 TDDETSA
+107 DDETSA

-128 NLDSAAVEA
+128 GLNSAAVEA

-186 EMGVIVPV
+186 EMKVIVPI

-225 RYRVLDGWRRIFA
+225 RYRLIDGWRRVFA
-238 SLKNNYDEIPAAIV
+238 ALKNNQDEIPAAII
-252 TFHDPEV
+252 TFHDIEV
-259 GRDLSNLMH
+259 GRDLATLMH
-268 LVLNRAQTH
+268 LVLNRAQKH
-277 TWAEKWAMQQVME
+277 TWPEKWSMVKVVD

-300 DWLLL
+300 DWLLNL
-305 IDAGDSMR
+305 DAGDSMR

-334 DLTRS
+334 DLMRS

-346 RKAEANPTAGDD
+346 RKEEANPTAGDD

-367 AGDLATA
+367 ASDLAA
-374 DTEDAPLSDEE
+374 DDTGDAPLSDEE

-405 EADTDDTDID
+405 EADTDID

-502 VYVGGSDAMSN
+502 VYVGGSDAMNN

-542 EKVPDNDQTMFR
+542 ENVPDNDQTMFR
-554 VCIKLAKIILK
+554 VCIKFAKIILK

-587 QKQAQDVVK
+587 QKQAQED
-596 TLKGEE
+596 LEALEDEE
-602 GTEDTAE
+602 ATEDTVE

>member
-7 IEDLDETMEDTIVL
+7 IDETTEDTIVL
-21 DLDDDTTDPDDLD
+21 DLDGDTADPDDLN

-47 YDEYEDDEDDDDDE
+47 YDEYEDDEDDEDDDDE

-67 SAPVTTFTLT
+67 SAPVTTFALT
-77 PLRDGPDEADEDAVG
+77 PLRDNTDEADEDAVD
-92 DGDEMTEDDTDLNEG
+92 DGDETPEDDTDLNEG
-107 TDDETSA
+107 TDDETST
-114 DTEAAP
+114 DTEATP

-128 NLDSAAVEA
+128 SLDSAAVEA

-238 SLKNNYDEIPAAIV
+238 SLKNNQDEIPAAIV

-325 TEDFLSGKK
+325 TDEFLSGKK
-334 DLTRS
+334 DLARS

-367 AGDLATA
+367 AGDLATD

-405 EADTDDTDID
+405 EADTDDADIAD
-415 DDNYG
+415 ENYG

-542 EKVPDNDQTMFR
+542 ENVPDNDQTMFR
-554 VCIKLAKIILK
+554 VCIKLAKVILK

-580 RNPFWEQ
+580 RNPFWDQ
-587 QKQAQDVVK
+587 QKQAQDVIK

-602 GTEDTAE
+602 ALEDTAE

>member
-1 MNDYND
+1 MNDYD
-7 IEDLDETMEDTIVL
+7 IEDFDETVEDTIVL
-21 DLDDDTTDPDDLD
+21 DLDDDATAPDDLD
-34 EADLETPDEDEDD
+34 EADLETPEEDD
-47 YDEYEDDEDDDDDE
+47 YDEYDDE
-61 DEDDVT
+61 DEDDDDEDDVA
-67 SAPVTTFTLT
+67 SAPVTTFALA
-77 PLRDGPDEADEDAVG
+77 PLRDDTDDPTES
-92 DGDEMTEDDTDLNEG
+92 EDDETPDADDIDEG
-107 TDDETSA
+107 SDDETSA

-128 NLDSAAVEA
+128 GLNSAAVEA

-186 EMGVIVPV
+186 EMKVIVPI

-225 RYRVLDGWRRIFA
+225 RYRLIDGWRRVFA
-238 SLKNNYDEIPAAIV
+238 ALKNNQDEIPAAII
-252 TFHDPEV
+252 TFHDIEV
-259 GRDLSNLMH
+259 GRDLATLMH
-268 LVLNRAQTH
+268 LVLNRAQKH
-277 TWAEKWAMQQVME
+277 TWPEKWSMVKVVD

-300 DWLLL
+300 DWLLNL
-305 IDAGDSMR
+305 DAGDSMR

-325 TEDFLSGKK
+325 TEGFLSGKK
-334 DLTRS
+334 DLMRS

-346 RKAEANPTAGDD
+346 RKEEANPTAGDD

-367 AGDLATA
+367 ASDLAA
-374 DTEDAPLSDEE
+374 DDTGDAPLSDEE

-542 EKVPDNDQTMFR
+542 ENVPDNDQTMFR
-554 VCIKLAKIILK
+554 VCIKFAKIILK

-587 QKQAQDVVK
+587 QKQAQED
-596 TLKGEE
+596 LEALEDEE
-602 GTEDTAE
+602 ATEDTVE

>member
-7 IEDLDETMEDTIVL
+7 IEDLDETTEDTIVL
-21 DLDDDTTDPDDLD
+21 DLDDDTDDIDDLD

-47 YDEYEDDEDDDDDE
+47 YDEYEDDEDDDDE

-67 SAPVTTFTLT
+67 SAPITTFALT
-77 PLRDGPDEADEDAVG
+77 PLRDEADKDDEDAA
-92 DGDEMTEDDTDLNEG
+92 DDSDEVPEDDTDLNEDA
-107 TDDETSA
+107 DDETSA
-114 DTEAAP
+114 DTKAAP

-128 NLDSAAVEA
+128 GLDSTAVEA

-174 ADTYSGLFNVIR
+174 SDTYSGLFNVVR
-186 EMGVIVPV
+186 EMGVIVPI

-238 SLKNNYDEIPAAIV
+238 SLKNHYDEIPAAVI

-277 TWAEKWAMQQVME
+277 TWAEKWAMLQVME

-305 IDAGDSMR
+305 LEAGDSMR

-325 TEDFLSGKK
+325 TEDFLAGKK

-367 AGDLATA
+367 AGDLATD
-374 DTEDAPLSDEE
+374 DTEDAPLTDEE

-405 EADTDDTDID
+405 EADTDDTDIAD
-415 DDNYG
+415 ENYG

-542 EKVPDNDQTMFR
+542 ENVPDNDQTMFR
-554 VCIKLAKIILK
+554 VCIKLAKVILK

-602 GTEDTAE
+602 ALEDTAE

>member
-7 IEDLDETMEDTIVL
+7 IEDLDETTDDTIVL
-21 DLDDDTTDPDDLD
+21 DLDDDTDDIDDLD
-34 EADLETPDEDEDD
+34 EADLETSDEDEDD
-47 YDEYEDDEDDDDDE
+47 YDEYEDDEDDDDE
-61 DEDDVT
+61 AEDDVP
-67 SAPVTTFTLT
+67 SAPVTTFALT
-77 PLRDGPDEADEDAVG
+77 PLRDEADKDDEDAA
-92 DGDEMTEDDTDLNEG
+92 DDSDEVPEDDTDLNEG
-107 TDDETSA
+107 ADDETSA

-325 TEDFLSGKK
+325 TDEFLSGKK
-334 DLTRS
+334 DLARS

-367 AGDLATA
+367 AGDLATD
-374 DTEDAPLSDEE
+374 DTEDAPLTDEE

-405 EADTDDTDID
+405 EADTDDADID
-415 DDNYG
+415 DENYG

-542 EKVPDNDQTMFR
+542 ENVPDNDQTMFR
-554 VCIKLAKIILK
+554 VCIKLAKVILK

-602 GTEDTAE
+602 ALEDTAE

>member
-7 IEDLDETMEDTIVL
+7 IEDLDETTEDTIVL
-21 DLDDDTTDPDDLD
+21 DLDDDTDDIDDLD
-34 EADLETPDEDEDD
+34 EADLETSDEDEDD
-47 YDEYEDDEDDDDDE
+47 YDEYEDDEDDDDE

-67 SAPVTTFTLT
+67 SAPVTTFALT
-77 PLRDGPDEADEDAVG
+77 PLRDEADKDDEDAA
-92 DGDEMTEDDTDLNEG
+92 DDSDEVPEDDTDLNEDA
-107 TDDETSA
+107 DDETSA
-114 DTEAAP
+114 DTKAAP

-128 NLDSAAVEA
+128 GLDSTAVEA

-174 ADTYSGLFNVIR
+174 SDTYSGLFNVVR
-186 EMGVIVPV
+186 EMGVIVPI

-238 SLKNNYDEIPAAIV
+238 SLKNHYDEIPAAVI

-277 TWAEKWAMQQVME
+277 TWAEKWAMLQVME

-305 IDAGDSMR
+305 LEAGDSMR

-325 TEDFLSGKK
+325 TEDFLAGKK

-367 AGDLATA
+367 AGDLATD
-374 DTEDAPLSDEE
+374 DTEDAPLTDEE

-405 EADTDDTDID
+405 EADTDDTDIAD
-415 DDNYG
+415 ENYG

-542 EKVPDNDQTMFR
+542 ENVPDNDQTMFR
-554 VCIKLAKIILK
+554 VCIKLAKVILK

-602 GTEDTAE
+602 ALEDTAE

>member
-7 IEDLDETMEDTIVL
+7 IEDLDETDTIVL
-21 DLDDDTTDPDDLD
+21 DLDDDTIDPDDL
-34 EADLETPDEDEDD
+34 EIPEEDEDD
-47 YDEYEDDEDDDDDE
+47 YDEYEDDEDDDDE
-61 DEDDVT
+61 DEGDVI
-67 SAPVTTFTLT
+67 SAPVTTFALA
-77 PLRDGPDEADEDAVG
+77 PLRDEADEDTVD
-92 DGDEMTEDDTDLNEG
+92 DGDETPEDDTDLNEDA
-107 TDDETSA
+107 DDETSA

-128 NLDSAAVEA
+128 SLDSAAVEA

-168 PIKDYR
+168 PIKEYR
-174 ADTYSGLFNVIR
+174 TDTYSGLFNVIR

-208 NNITTGAE
+208 NDITTGAE

-238 SLKNNYDEIPAAIV
+238 SLKNHYDEIPAAIV

-268 LVLNRAQTH
+268 LVLNRTQTH
-277 TWAEKWAMQQVME
+277 TWSEKWAMQKVME

-300 DWLLL
+300 DWLLNL
-305 IDAGDSMR
+305 DAGDSMR

-325 TEDFLSGKK
+325 TDEFLSGKK
-334 DLTRS
+334 DLARS

-346 RKAEANPTAGDD
+346 RKAESNPTAGDD

-367 AGDLATA
+367 ASDLATD

-435 GGDDDEDMFGEV
+435 GGDDDEDIFGEV

-580 RNPFWEQ
+580 RNPFWDQ
-587 QKQAQDVVK
+587 QKQAQED
-596 TLKGEE
+596 LEALEGEE
-602 GTEDTAE
+602 ATEDTVE

>member
-7 IEDLDETMEDTIVL
+7 IDETMEDTIVL

-47 YDEYEDDEDDDDDE
+47 YDEYEDDEDDEDDDDE

-67 SAPVTTFTLT
+67 SAPVTTFALT
-77 PLRDGPDEADEDAVG
+77 PLRDDTDEDAVD
-92 DGDEMTEDDTDLNEG
+92 DGNEAPEADTDLNEG

-114 DTEAAP
+114 DTEVTP

-128 NLDSAAVEA
+128 SLDSAAVEA

-238 SLKNNYDEIPAAIV
+238 SLKNNQDEIPAAIV

-325 TEDFLSGKK
+325 TDEFLSGKK
-334 DLTRS
+334 DLARS

-367 AGDLATA
+367 AGDLATD

-405 EADTDDTDID
+405 EADTDDADIAD
-415 DDNYG
+415 ENYG

-542 EKVPDNDQTMFR
+542 ENVPDNDQTMFR
-554 VCIKLAKIILK
+554 VCIKLAKVILK

-587 QKQAQDVVK
+587 QKQAQDVIK

-602 GTEDTAE
+602 ALEDTAE

>member
-1 MNDYND
+1 MNDYD
-7 IEDLDETMEDTIVL
+7 IEDLDETVEDTIVL
-21 DLDDDTTDPDDLD
+21 DIDDDATAPDDLD
-34 EADLETPDEDEDD
+34 EADLETPEEDD
-47 YDEYEDDEDDDDDE
+47 YDEYDDE
-61 DEDDVT
+61 DEDDDDEDNVA
-67 SAPVTTFTLT
+67 SAPVTTFALA
-77 PLRDGPDEADEDAVG
+77 PLRDDTDDPTES
-92 DGDEMTEDDTDLNEG
+92 EDDETPDADDIDEG
-107 TDDETSA
+107 SDDETSA

-128 NLDSAAVEA
+128 GLNSAAVEA

-186 EMGVIVPV
+186 EMKVIVPI

-225 RYRVLDGWRRIFA
+225 RYRLIDGWRRVFA
-238 SLKNNYDEIPAAIV
+238 ALKNNQDEIPAAII
-252 TFHDPEV
+252 TFHDIEV
-259 GRDLSNLMH
+259 GRDLATLMH
-268 LVLNRAQTH
+268 LVLNRAQKH
-277 TWAEKWAMQQVME
+277 TWPEKWSMVKVVD

-300 DWLLL
+300 DWLLNL
-305 IDAGDSMR
+305 DAGDSMR

-325 TEDFLSGKK
+325 TEGFLSGKK
-334 DLTRS
+334 DLMRS

-346 RKAEANPTAGDD
+346 RKEEANPTAGDD

-367 AGDLATA
+367 ASDLAA
-374 DTEDAPLSDEE
+374 DDTGDAPLSDEE

-554 VCIKLAKIILK
+554 VCIKFAKIILK

-587 QKQAQDVVK
+587 QKQAQED
-596 TLKGEE
+596 LEALEDEE
-602 GTEDTAE
+602 ATEDTVE

>member
-7 IEDLDETMEDTIVL
+7 IDETTEDTIVL

-34 EADLETPDEDEDD
+34 EADLETPEEDEDD
-47 YDEYEDDEDDDDDE
+47 YDEYEDDEDDYGDE
-61 DEDDVT
+61 DEDDVA
-67 SAPVTTFTLT
+67 SAPVTTFALT
-77 PLRDGPDEADEDAVG
+77 PLRDDTDEDAVD
-92 DGDEMTEDDTDLNEG
+92 DGDETPEDDTDLNEG
-107 TDDETSA
+107 SDDETST
-114 DTEAAP
+114 DTEAAT

-128 NLDSAAVEA
+128 SLDSAAVEA

-153 VRYTHISPH
+153 VRYMHISPH

-186 EMGVIVPV
+186 EMKVIVPI

-208 NNITTGAE
+208 NNITTGEE

-225 RYRVLDGWRRIFA
+225 RYRLIDGWRRVFA
-238 SLKNNYDEIPAAIV
+238 ALKNNQDEIPAAII
-252 TFHDPEV
+252 TFHDIEV
-259 GRDLSNLMH
+259 GRDLATLMH
-268 LVLNRAQTH
+268 LVLNRAQKH
-277 TWAEKWAMQQVME
+277 TWPEKWSMVKVVE

-300 DWLLL
+300 DWLLNL
-305 IDAGDSMR
+305 DAGDSMR

-334 DLTRS
+334 DLMRS

-405 EADTDDTDID
+405 EADTDDADID

-542 EKVPDNDQTMFR
+542 ENVPDNDQTMFR
-554 VCIKLAKIILK
+554 VCIKLAKVILK

-587 QKQAQDVVK
+587 QKQAQDVIK

-602 GTEDTAE
+602 ALEDTAE

>member
-7 IEDLDETMEDTIVL
+7 IDETMEDTIVL
-21 DLDDDTTDPDDLD
+21 DLDDDTTDSDDLD

-47 YDEYEDDEDDDDDE
+47 YDEYEDDEDDEDDDDE

-67 SAPVTTFTLT
+67 SAPVTTFALT
-77 PLRDGPDEADEDAVG
+77 PLRDDTDEDAVD
-92 DGDEMTEDDTDLNEG
+92 DGNEAPEADTDLNEG

-114 DTEAAP
+114 DTEVTP

-128 NLDSAAVEA
+128 SLDSAAVEA

-238 SLKNNYDEIPAAIV
+238 SLKNNQDEIPAAIV

-325 TEDFLSGKK
+325 TDEFLSGKK
-334 DLTRS
+334 DLARS

-367 AGDLATA
+367 AGDLATD

-405 EADTDDTDID
+405 EADTDDADIAD
-415 DDNYG
+415 ENYG

-542 EKVPDNDQTMFR
+542 ENVPDNDQTMFR
-554 VCIKLAKIILK
+554 VCIKLAKVILK

-587 QKQAQDVVK
+587 QKQAQDVIK

-602 GTEDTAE
+602 ALEDTAE

>member
-7 IEDLDETMEDTIVL
+7 IDETTEDTIVL
-21 DLDDDTTDPDDLD
+21 DLDDDTTDPDNLD

-47 YDEYEDDEDDDDDE
+47 YDEDDDDEDDEDDDDE

-67 SAPVTTFTLT
+67 SAPVTTFVLT
-77 PLRDGPDEADEDAVG
+77 PLRDNTDEADEDAVD
-92 DGDEMTEDDTDLNEG
+92 DGDETPEDDTDLNEG

-128 NLDSAAVEA
+128 SLDSAAVEA

-238 SLKNNYDEIPAAIV
+238 SLKNNQDEIPAAIV

-325 TEDFLSGKK
+325 TDEFLSGKK
-334 DLTRS
+334 DLARS

-367 AGDLATA
+367 AGDLATD

-405 EADTDDTDID
+405 EADTDDADIAD
-415 DDNYG
+415 ENYG

-587 QKQAQDVVK
+587 QKQAQDVIK

>member
-7 IEDLDETMEDTIVL
+7 IEDLDETTDDTIVL
-21 DLDDDTTDPDDLD
+21 DLADDTIGPDDLD
-34 EADLETPDEDEDD
+34 EADLETTEEDEDD
-47 YDEYEDDEDDDDDE
+47 YDEYEDDD

-67 SAPVTTFTLT
+67 SVPVTTFTLT

-107 TDDETSA
+107 ADDETSA

-128 NLDSAAVEA
+128 NLDSTAVEA

-325 TEDFLSGKK
+325 TDEFLSGKK
-334 DLTRS
+334 DLARS

-374 DTEDAPLSDEE
+374 DTEDAPLTDEE

-405 EADTDDTDID
+405 EADTDDADID
-415 DDNYG
+415 DENYG

-542 EKVPDNDQTMFR
+542 ENVPDNDQTMFR
-554 VCIKLAKIILK
+554 VCIKLAKVILK

-602 GTEDTAE
+602 ALEDTAQ

>member
-7 IEDLDETMEDTIVL
+7 IDETTEDTIVL

-34 EADLETPDEDEDD
+34 EADLETPEEDEDD
-47 YDEYEDDEDDDDDE
+47 YDEYEDDEDDYGDE
-61 DEDDVT
+61 DEDDVA
-67 SAPVTTFTLT
+67 SAPVTTFALT
-77 PLRDGPDEADEDAVG
+77 PLRDDTDEDAVD
-92 DGDEMTEDDTDLNEG
+92 DGDETPEDDTDLNEG
-107 TDDETSA
+107 SDDETST
-114 DTEAAP
+114 DTEAAT

-128 NLDSAAVEA
+128 SLDSAAVEA

-142 DVVTV
+142 DVVTI

-186 EMGVIVPV
+186 EMKVIVPI

-208 NNITTGAE
+208 NNITTGEE
-216 ADELGYAGP
+216 ADELGYVGP
-225 RYRVLDGWRRIFA
+225 RYRLIDGWRRVFA
-238 SLKNNYDEIPAAIV
+238 ALKNNQDEIPAAII
-252 TFHDPEV
+252 TFHDIEV
-259 GRDLSNLMH
+259 GRDLATLMH
-268 LVLNRAQTH
+268 LVLNRAQKH
-277 TWAEKWAMQQVME
+277 TWPEKWSMVKVVE

-300 DWLLL
+300 DWLLNL
-305 IDAGDSMR
+305 DAGDSMR

-334 DLTRS
+334 DLMRS

-542 EKVPDNDQTMFR
+542 ENVPDNDQTMFR
-554 VCIKLAKIILK
+554 VCIKLAKVILK

-587 QKQAQDVVK
+587 QKQAQDVIK

-602 GTEDTAE
+602 ALEDTAE

>member
-7 IEDLDETMEDTIVL
+7 IDETTEDTIVL
-21 DLDDDTTDPDDLD
+21 DLDGDTADPDDLN

-47 YDEYEDDEDDDDDE
+47 YDEYEDDEDDEDDDDE

-67 SAPVTTFTLT
+67 SAPVTTFALT
-77 PLRDGPDEADEDAVG
+77 PLRDNTDEADEDAVD
-92 DGDEMTEDDTDLNEG
+92 DGDETPEDDTDLNEG
-107 TDDETSA
+107 TDDETST
-114 DTEAAP
+114 DTEATP

-128 NLDSAAVEA
+128 SLDSAAVEA

-238 SLKNNYDEIPAAIV
+238 SLKNNQDEIPAAIV

-290 ESYSLTPSML
+290 EAYSLTPSML

-325 TEDFLSGKK
+325 TDEFLSGKK
-334 DLTRS
+334 DLARS

-367 AGDLATA
+367 AGDLATD

-405 EADTDDTDID
+405 EADTDDADIAD
-415 DDNYG
+415 ENYG

-542 EKVPDNDQTMFR
+542 ENVPDNDQTMFR
-554 VCIKLAKIILK
+554 VCIKLAKVILK

-602 GTEDTAE
+602 ALEDTAE